1 MITPAFL
8 VGAFLLVLAQIL
20 LPRKYA
26 FLPLLIAGCHFGFGK
41 IVGDLTIVRLLI
53 IIGMIRA
60 WSVRSSAQKAPS
72 KLDTVFALFSI
83 WMILSSLGHK
93 STPFNPWTYRLG
105 LAFNILG
112 TYFYARNYLPDI
124 ESFRRFVL
132 LLPIVLLPLGAA
144 MTVEKRTQRN
154 YYYIIGADSHDA
166 AVREGKVRAQG
177 PFTHPILAGCA
188 GATALPFAY
197 LLWKMNKRRLA
208 ILGFGVFMAITLAS
222 SSSGPLAA
230 VAVTGFAVVLWRWR
244 ARLRSFIWIA
254 VCLSLVYGLAKG
266 RGPWHI
272 MGSIDLVGGSTG
284 YFRARLID
292 QSLTYIN
299 EWWLT
304 GTDYTRHWM
313 DTGVSWNPDHTDMTN
328 YYIHL
333 GVIGGLPLI
342 IGLVTILSM
351 CFKMIGRR
359 MQELRKINHPDELVL
374 WCVGAALA
382 AHAISFVSISY
393 FDQMY
398 VLFYL
403 LVGAIPGLCHTA
415 GAEPLVKEVTD
426 DADTARQASYA

>member
-1 MITPAFL
+1 
-8 VGAFLLVLAQIL
+8 
-20 LPRKYA
+20 
-26 FLPLLIAGCHFGFGK
+26 
-41 IVGDLTIVRLLI
+41 
-53 IIGMIRA
+53 
-60 WSVRSSAQKAPS
+60 
-72 KLDTVFALFSI
+72 
-83 WMILSSLGHK
+83 
-93 STPFNPWTYRLG
+93 
-105 LAFNILG
+105 
-112 TYFYARNYLPDI
+112 
-124 ESFRRFVL
+124 
-132 LLPIVLLPLGAA
+132 
-144 MTVEKRTQRN
+144 
-154 YYYIIGADSHDA
+154 
-166 AVREGKVRAQG
+166 
-177 PFTHPILAGCA
+177 
-188 GATALPFAY
+188 
-197 LLWKMNKRRLA
+197 
-208 ILGFGVFMAITLAS
+208 
-222 SSSGPLAA
+222 
-230 VAVTGFAVVLWRWR
+230 
-244 ARLRSFIWIA
+244 
-254 VCLSLVYGLAKG
+254 
-266 RGPWHI
+266 

-374 WCVGAALA
+374 WCAGAALA